1 MSKTLKVRAVDDRRL
16 SFVDADGVLV
26 QGRFVG
32 VDRKGN
38 ARDEEV
44 PATSYYHRAIARGD
58 IALAEEN
65 DQ

>member
-1 MSKTLKVRAVDDRRL
+1 MKTLKVRAVEGRKL
-16 SFVDADGVLV
+16 SFVDADGVLI

-32 VDRKGN
+32 IDRKGN

-44 PATSYYHRAIARGD
+44 PATSYYHRALARND

>member
-1 MSKTLKVRAVDDRRL
+1 MKTLKVRAVDGRRL

-26 QGRFVG
+26 LGRYVG
-32 VDRKGN
+32 IDRKGL

-58 IALAEEN
+58 IELVTEE
-65 DQ
+65 QG